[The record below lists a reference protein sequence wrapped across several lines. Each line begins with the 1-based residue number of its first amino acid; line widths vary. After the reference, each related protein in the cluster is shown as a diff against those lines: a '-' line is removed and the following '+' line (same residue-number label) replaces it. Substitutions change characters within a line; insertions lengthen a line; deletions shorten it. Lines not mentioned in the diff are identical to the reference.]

1 MGVNSIDV
9 KDAQDCERADYFS
22 HINAIGEI
30 LKQAGG
36 LNDLFYEFAGPHLAF
51 LGENLQINRPA
62 AALFAI
68 LVIMYNGQTVTINH
82 LSCHL
87 GLKCIEVIQFM
98 DEFELLEEKGLVYI
112 CKGDPSPDFFSAP
125 TETFIF
131 DLPLKTIDALRKGT
145 CHELAVKKNLSIDEF
160 FLCLES
166 LFEERVQRRVA
177 YRNTKKKMRNLL
189 LYNGHLP
196 FVQKIHGLA
205 LSLDD
210 TLILLRFFHYAVN
223 VDEHEMT
230 IRHLEALYDHSSS
243 FTGIKRL
250 LRNGNYILLKRKLI
264 NNTCGDGFC
273 DTESYQLTDFAREH
287 FLAELEI
294 CPQSKP
300 VRGLRQSD
308 SITAKVLFYP
318 EKTARAITELTSLLL
333 PENFSA
339 VRKRLSENGMRKG
352 FACLFT
358 GMPGTGKTETAC
370 QIAKMCGRDIMQI
383 DIANTKSKWFGDS
396 EKQIKAL
403 FDRYRACVRKSETA
417 PILLFNE
424 ADAVLGKRRFLTDGY
439 NGPAQT
445 ENAIQNIILQ
455 EIENLDGILIAT
467 TNMSC
472 NLDAAFERRFLYK
485 IEFEKPEAETRKA
498 IWLSLIPGL
507 SDEDASALSSR
518 FDFSGGQIENIAR
531 KFSVH
536 QVLTGNNPSL
546 EEMMGLC
553 AGESVSREEVKQIG
567 FAAS

>member
-1 MGVNSIDV
+1 MGVNLIDV
-9 KDAQDCERADYFS
+9 QDGQAGERLDYFS

-36 LNDLFYEFAGPHLAF
+36 MNDLFHEFAGPHLVF
-51 LGENLQINRPA
+51 LGGNLQIDRPA

-68 LVIMYNGQTVTINH
+68 LVNMYDGRPVTVNQ
-82 LSCHL
+82 LSDYL
-87 GLKCIEVIQFM
+87 ALKCIEVLQFM
-98 DEFELLEEKGLVYI
+98 DEFEQLEQKGLIQIY
-112 CKGDPSPDFFSAP
+112 KGDPSPFPFTPSP
-125 TETFIF
+125 ETFMF
-131 DLPLKTIDALRKGT
+131 ELPLQTIDALRKGT
-145 CHELAVKKNLSIDEF
+145 CHELAVSKNLSIDEF
-160 FLCLES
+160 FLKLES
-166 LFEERVQRRVA
+166 LFEERVQKRVA
-177 YRNTKKKMRNLL
+177 YKNTKKKMRSLL
-189 LYNGHLP
+189 LGNGHLP
-196 FVQKIHGLA
+196 FVQKILGFA
-205 LSLDD
+205 LSDDD
-210 TLILLRFFHYAVN
+210 TLILLRFFHYSVN

-230 IRHLEALYDHSSS
+230 IRHLEALYDHSST
-243 FTGIKRL
+243 FTGVKRL
-250 LRNGNYILLKRKLI
+250 LRNGNYVLLKRKLI
-264 NNTCGDGFC
+264 ENTCGDGFC

-294 CPQSKP
+294 CPQSKS

-318 EKTARAITELTSLLL
+318 EKTTRAITELTSLLL

-339 VRKRLSENGMRKG
+339 VRQRLSENGMRRG

-403 FDRYRACVRKSETA
+403 FDRYRACVRRSEAA

-424 ADAVLGKRRFLTDGY
+424 ADAVLGKRRFLGDGY
-439 NGPAQT
+439 SGPAQT

-455 EIENLDGILIAT
+455 ELENLDGILIAT

-507 SDEDASALSSR
+507 SEQDAWALSSR

-531 KFSVH
+531 KFSIS
-536 QVLTGNNPSL
+536 QVLSGRDPSL
-546 EEMMGLC
+546 EDMIRFC
-553 AGESVSREEVKQIG
+553 IGESVSREKSRIG